1 MAYPSPVESEVV
13 YSSLPLWIALIPLA
27 GGFLVYRIA
36 LRDSR
41 WRGCGAVLAAGLTLL
56 LAGFLFYRSGGGA
69 VELKLQAG
77 FLERL
82 LYFRV
87 DRLGAAF
94 TLLAALIW
102 FLATLFSVFYMRHEG
117 EQNRYYLFFLLS
129 LGGCLGVFMT
139 GDLLSLFVFFE
150 IMSFTSC
157 VLVVHARTAE
167 ADEAGRN
174 YLYLGV
180 LGGLLLLAAILL
192 LYCYTGSVT
201 LAPRLEELERLGNLR
216 FLIAACLIAGFG
228 IKAGMVPLHI
238 WLPKAHPVAPSP
250 ASALLSGIMIKT
262 GAYGIIR
269 VINLLFTPAHHPEAG
284 HWETAA
290 LLGLVM
296 IWIGTATMFTAAF
309 IALFQNNAKRIL
321 AYSSISQMGYIL
333 MGAGAAAYLGYH
345 GAAGL
350 AGAVYHIVNHAFFKA
365 SLFMLVGAV
374 YIRTHELDVRKL
386 GGLWRSLPAT
396 TLAFLVAAAG
406 ITGVPGLN
414 GYTGK
419 TLLHHAI
426 VEALAHGHG
435 PGLAWAE
442 KIFTVTGAL
451 TVCYITKLCCG
462 IFFGKRPAG
471 LGPLPKETPGEMA
484 VFAALSAAIA
494 ALGSFP
500 AQVLNRLII
509 PAAAVFPLDHHALE
523 HLAGLNFWDHHDL
536 QAIAAV
542 LGLGLLLYLLF
553 GRLLQRVS
561 LPAWLSV
568 EQAVYRPLVFAAGF
582 LLTGGGRAVETAV
595 DRSYSCSPYA
605 LRVLTISGSLVD
617 AAAENLLI
625 KSTGPLQRACLA
637 LSRFDSEGTA
647 RLGRWLQRIAVRV
660 RDGFYRL
667 WYDGLRR
674 FIHGSGYFWRRIFF
688 VLVRMDFNPKGI
700 RFFQSLNISNLDFNL
715 LLMMIFLLVLLS
727 LFFLFY

>member
-250 ASALLSGIMIKT
+250 ASALLSGIMI
-262 GAYGIIR
+262 
-269 VINLLFTPAHHPEAG
+269 
-284 HWETAA
+284 
-290 LLGLVM
+290 
-296 IWIGTATMFTAAF
+296 
-309 IALFQNNAKRIL
+309 
-321 AYSSISQMGYIL
+321 
-333 MGAGAAAYLGYH
+333 
-345 GAAGL
+345 
-350 AGAVYHIVNHAFFKA
+350 
-365 SLFMLVGAV
+365 
-374 YIRTHELDVRKL
+374 DRK
-386 GGLWRSLPAT
+386 
-396 TLAFLVAAAG
+396 
-406 ITGVPGLN
+406 
-414 GYTGK
+414 
-419 TLLHHAI
+419 
-426 VEALAHGHG
+426 
-435 PGLAWAE
+435 
-442 KIFTVTGAL
+442 
-451 TVCYITKLCCG
+451 
-462 IFFGKRPAG
+462 
-471 LGPLPKETPGEMA
+471 
-484 VFAALSAAIA
+484 
-494 ALGSFP
+494 
-500 AQVLNRLII
+500 
-509 PAAAVFPLDHHALE
+509 
-523 HLAGLNFWDHHDL
+523 
-536 QAIAAV
+536 
-542 LGLGLLLYLLF
+542 
-553 GRLLQRVS
+553 
-561 LPAWLSV
+561 SV
-568 EQAVYRPLVFAAGF
+568 V
-582 LLTGGGRAVETAV
+582 
-595 DRSYSCSPYA
+595 
-605 LRVLTISGSLVD
+605 
-617 AAAENLLI
+617 
-625 KSTGPLQRACLA
+625 
-637 LSRFDSEGTA
+637 
-647 RLGRWLQRIAVRV
+647 
-660 RDGFYRL
+660 
-667 WYDGLRR
+667 
-674 FIHGSGYFWRRIFF
+674 
-688 VLVRMDFNPKGI
+688 
-700 RFFQSLNISNLDFNL
+700 
-715 LLMMIFLLVLLS
+715 
-727 LFFLFY
+727 